1 MYDQMIYE
9 AALSE
14 GFSPTAA
21 KLIVAQARVESA
33 DYTSSVFAKNNNL
46 FGMKFNNQPLATK
59 GSPAPKSEGDF
70 YAKYRTP
77 AESTKDLV
85 GRLYKTSRKGVG
97 FDQLKNVKDSTEF
110 ANKLKQR
117 DYFGITAEQY
127 AKALQSKL
135 NKLALIEVVQ
145 KHKGKV
151 FIGFLVIGVG
161 IYLYLSNKN

>member
-46 FGMKFNNQPLATK
+46 FGMKFINQPLATK

-85 GRLYKTSRKGVG
+85 GRLYKTTRKGVG
-97 FDQLKNVKDSTEF
+97 FEQLKNVKDSTEF

-127 AKALQSKL
+127 GKALQSKL
-135 NKLALIEVVQ
+135 NKIALSEVVQ

-151 FIGFLVIGVG
+151 FIGFLVLGVG